1 MQFIITGTFRS
12 HSRYRFRRS
21 RVRTLRQ
28 KRDTVQKRLSCKYIA
43 KLIAICDGIQI
54 YPVYSAEPCRT
65 TFYPICFRYVDERS
79 FWSTSE
85 LFHFVPPS
93 SFCILFLSV
102 GIVYFCATPRRARHR
117 FSEQKLRLSIFFSVP
132 VTSFPRTRRNCE
144 RTKIFCNLISS
155 YVVMCVLMVLFPFF
169 LSF

>member
-12 HSRYRFRRS
+12 HSRYRFRRP
-21 RVRTLRQ
+21 RVHPGRREIRL
-28 KRDTVQKRLSCKYIA
+28 QKRLSCKYIA

-102 GIVYFCATPRRARHR
+102 GIVYFCAI
-117 FSEQKLRLSIFFSVP
+117 LRGRVIVSP
-132 VTSFPRTRRNCE
+132 NRN
-144 RTKIFCNLISS
+144 LD
-155 YVVMCVLMVLFPFF
+155 
-169 LSF
+169 